1 MMKFKILF
9 STLIAVF
16 GFSTGVFAHTVINVP
31 LDSRPISYEYL
42 DNLSRIGGDNCI
54 TVSKDNLDYF
64 SNDATQNHLGNSSA
78 VRDEVY
84 KLVLNNNNSDTTVI
98 INTSSY
104 ITNGLVGS
112 RCGVNYTDYKNAMED
127 LNTLVTNFQNPK
139 YYINI
144 ANPRSLPETRFNDIW
159 CDNNKLKGLAAYYI
173 DVNPDDPNKDEIL
186 TTYGM
191 VTPEQFLME
200 YGYVYNKSIEIG
212 YGKLTKWERTFLN
225 SFNTTYLTNPKYKP
239 YIDNYILPYS
249 ATADMFSM
257 LLKWQQE
264 GKIDQILIGNDDLQL
279 PNCITYFYKQ
289 NANWVQSGN
298 GAAIKYSFP
307 RSYMEVLPDSI
318 QKNLEKAYGNH
329 EKQMALIGYGQKVNI
344 IYGTDELPQLTYARD
359 YSIRNNLTPKYNL
372 YYNDHTQDVAT
383 YDVSSPAHL
392 VKVAIN
398 YAGGRVGQYTK
409 KDFNAFIYN
418 YTINKSVK
426 EDFLN
431 KLYTVNANGGHTG
444 LIELYVSTQLDNSRN
459 YIFQQLS
466 KNKRSDQSV
475 STTMNLSEL
484 DMYSAWNTQANA
496 IGLGIAHAQ
505 VFTIADQVSQ
515 NTKASLDAHLK
526 VLLQHYI
533 EDSEYTAT
541 AKLTLANKAYKPTT
555 YENQQSQTLYDLIN
569 PNRIENVLKNCSYTF
584 NNDTYYLD
592 NIKVVQ
598 MSFPWSRIFDIL
610 VKSQAIWKDM

>member
-1 MMKFKILF
+1 MKFRLLITTIL
-9 STLIAVF
+9 AVL
-16 GFSTGVFAHTVINVP
+16 GFSTGVFAHTVINIP
-31 LDSRPISYEYL
+31 LDSRPVSYEYF

-64 SNDATQNHLGNSSA
+64 SNDTTKNHLGNSLA

-84 KLVLNNNNSDTTVI
+84 NLVLNNNNKDTTVI

-104 ITNGLVGS
+104 VTNGLVGS
-112 RCGVNYTDYKNAMED
+112 RCGVNYKDYKDAMED
-127 LNTLVTNFQNPK
+127 LNTLITNFPNPK

-144 ANPRSLPETRFNDIW
+144 ANPRSLPETRFNTVW
-159 CDNNKLKGLAAYYI
+159 CDSNKSKGLASYYLEL
-173 DVNPDDPNKDEIL
+173 NPNDPNKDEIL
-186 TTYGM
+186 NTYAM
-191 VTPEQFLME
+191 VTPEQFLLE
-200 YGYVYNKSIEIG
+200 YGYVYNKSVELG
-212 YGKLTKWERTFLN
+212 YGELTKWEKAFLN
-225 SFNTTYLTNPKYKP
+225 NFNTTYLSSPKYKP

-264 GKIDQILIGNDDLQL
+264 GKIDQILVGNDDLQL
-279 PNCITYFYKQ
+279 PNCITYFYRQ
-289 NANWVQSGN
+289 NASWVQSSKGS
-298 GAAIKYSFP
+298 AVKYSFP
-307 RSYMEVLPDSI
+307 RSYMEVLPNSI
-318 QKNLEKAYGNH
+318 QNTLKEAYGNS
-329 EKQMALIGYGQKVNI
+329 EKEMALIGYGKKVNI

-383 YDVSSPAHL
+383 FDVSSPSHL
-392 VKVAIN
+392 IKVAIN
-398 YAGGRVGQYTK
+398 YASGRVGQYTK
-409 KDFNAFIYN
+409 KDFNTFIYN
-418 YTINKSVK
+418 YTTGKSSK
-426 EDFLN
+426 ENFLD

-444 LIELYVSTQLDNSRN
+444 LIELYVNTQLDNSRN

-466 KNKRSDQSV
+466 RNKRSDQSV
-475 STTMNLSEL
+475 SKTMNLSEL

-505 VFTIADQVSQ
+505 VFTIADQVSKD
-515 NTKASLDAHLK
+515 TKTALDAHLK

-541 AKLTLANKAYKPTT
+541 AKLTLANKAYKPTV
-555 YENQQSQTLYDLIN
+555 YENQQSQILYDLMN
-569 PNRIENVLKNCSYTF
+569 PSRIENVLKGCKYTF
-584 NNDTYYLD
+584 NGDTYYLD

-610 VKSQAIWKDM
+610 VKSQAIWEDA